1 MPVCEVATSSVTDTN
16 EADNG
21 LYYNT
26 ADGTIKDVQAPNE
39 YEIVK
44 KSVS

>member
-1 MPVCEVATSSVTDTN
+1 MPMYEMTSNSVTDTN

-26 ADGTIKDVQAPNE
+26 AGGTIKDVVTPNE
-39 YEIVK
+39 YQTVK
-44 KSVS
+44 RSVS